1 MAGHVWQIKHRFRD
15 DAMADDLDVSGL
27 RLNGMPDVETPSIVN
42 MDQSHVGTLYSYS
55 HTSIAVFVLT

>member
-1 MAGHVWQIKHRFRD
+1 
-15 DAMADDLDVSGL
+15 MADDLDVSGL